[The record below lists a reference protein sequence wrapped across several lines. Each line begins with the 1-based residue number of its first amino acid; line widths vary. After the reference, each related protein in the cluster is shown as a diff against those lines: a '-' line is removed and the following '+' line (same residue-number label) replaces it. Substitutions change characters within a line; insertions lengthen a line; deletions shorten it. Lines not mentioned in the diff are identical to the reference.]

1 MNVKGKLF
9 YFVKIVV
16 YFLIAVLF
24 YLMFMNFFT
33 SFYKNNDVTVNFF
46 AEDMGKEPVEIY
58 YMQNSRKYQYNARKY
73 SVLNNE

>member
-33 SFYKNNDVTVNFF
+33 SFYKNNDVTVNFLQKIW
-46 AEDMGKEPVEIY
+46 E
-58 YMQNSRKYQYNARKY
+58 QTQ
-73 SVLNNE
+73 

>member
-33 SFYKNNDVTVNFF
+33 SFYKNNDVTVNLFCRRY
-46 AEDMGKEPVEIY
+46 GNRP
-58 YMQNSRKYQYNARKY
+58 SRNILYAKW
-73 SVLNNE
+73 SEGL